1 MIRPTV
7 RLLAA
12 LVAGA
17 LLLVGCGSSEAASS
31 STSRPTASESTPS
44 MIPEVGTTVAPRPS
58 VAPLEVSVSSARF
71 NAGAMVEPEPAPV
84 SLQIDAIDVEAPIVP
99 VGVAA
104 NDELEVPG
112 AAEVGWYEYGPRPG
126 DNRGSAVLAAHV
138 DYGGRPGVFFELRT
152 VTPGDQLGIEFDDGT
167 IRRFEV
173 VSLDQYAKDELP
185 FDRVFARS
193 GTPVLT
199 LITCGGD
206 FDASARSYE
215 DNVVVYAIPI

>member
-1 MIRPTV
+1 MIRSV
-7 RLLAA
+7 IRLLPA

-17 LLLVGCGSSEAASS
+17 LLLVGCGSSQAASS
-31 STSRPTASESTPS
+31 ASPPPASQSTPS
-44 MIPEVGTTVAPRPS
+44 MIPEVAPGPS
-58 VAPLEVSVSSARF
+58 AAPLEVTVSSARF
-71 NAGAMVEPEPAPV
+71 DAEPTVEPEPAPV
-84 SLQIDAIDVEAPIVP
+84 SLQIEAIDVEAPIVP
-99 VGVAA
+99 VGVEA

-112 AAEVGWYEYGPRPG
+112 GTEVGWYEFGPRPG

-138 DYGGRPGVFFELRT
+138 DYDGRPGVFFELQT

-167 IRRFEV
+167 VRQFEV

-215 DNVVVYAIPI
+215 DNVVVYAIPV